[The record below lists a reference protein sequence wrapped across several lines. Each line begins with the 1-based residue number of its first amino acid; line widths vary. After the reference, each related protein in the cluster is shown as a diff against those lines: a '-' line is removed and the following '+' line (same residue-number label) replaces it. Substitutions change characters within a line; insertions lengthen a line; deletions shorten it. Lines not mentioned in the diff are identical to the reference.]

1 MRLFGTDGVRGV
13 AGTEITP
20 DLAFRLGQAGAYV
33 LTGKN
38 GNRAKILVGKDTRNS
53 GDMLECALAAGI
65 CSVGADVVLAGV
77 MPTPAIAYLTRKY
90 KADAGVVISASHNP
104 AKYNGIKFLSSA
116 GLKLPDHIEDKI
128 EFFVNKNEF
137 SLASGRDIGRT
148 LSAPSALSHYV
159 SFAETSIDCSL
170 EGIKLAVDCANGA
183 AYKTAPLCFE
193 RLGAEVFTINDSP
206 DGYNI
211 NRNCGSTHI
220 EGLAQ
225 FTAQNKCD
233 LGVAFDGDADR
244 VLLVSSDGSLIDGDQ
259 IMAACACG
267 MKAEGRLKH
276 NTLVATVLSNMGLF
290 LMGEE
295 NGITVLKTGV
305 GDRYV
310 LEAMIEG
317 GYVLGGEQS
326 GHIIF
331 SEYNTTGDGL
341 ISALQFLRLMVRGGK
356 TSVELAST
364 MKILPQVL
372 TNARVAN
379 DKKYSYTGDPVISKE
394 ISRVEGLLEGSG
406 RVLIR
411 PSGTE
416 PRIRVMLE
424 GPDLELLQRE
434 ASVLAELIASRLS

>member
-1 MRLFGTDGVRGV
+1 
-13 AGTEITP
+13 
-20 DLAFRLGQAGAYV
+20 
-33 LTGKN
+33 
-38 GNRAKILVGKDTRNS
+38 
-53 GDMLECALAAGI
+53 
-65 CSVGADVVLAGV
+65 
-77 MPTPAIAYLTRKY
+77 
-90 KADAGVVISASHNP
+90 
-104 AKYNGIKFLSSA
+104 
-116 GLKLPDHIEDKI
+116 
-128 EFFVNKNEF
+128 
-137 SLASGRDIGRT
+137 
-148 LSAPSALSHYV
+148 
-159 SFAETSIDCSL
+159 
-170 EGIKLAVDCANGA
+170 
-183 AYKTAPLCFE
+183 
-193 RLGAEVFTINDSP
+193 
-206 DGYNI
+206 
-211 NRNCGSTHI
+211 
-220 EGLAQ
+220 
-225 FTAQNKCD
+225 
-233 LGVAFDGDADR
+233 
-244 VLLVSSDGSLIDGDQ
+244 
-259 IMAACACG
+259 
-267 MKAEGRLKH
+267 
-276 NTLVATVLSNMGLF
+276 
-290 LMGEE
+290 
-295 NGITVLKTGV
+295 V